1 MTLERP
7 FAFTVMC
14 ALALRLKTTIPNQRE
29 VRLKMHKLLQDHL
42 STAMG
47 SRYVGNIYRVYVRL
61 KMLISSPYTID
72 AIHGLLLMSLWSS
85 VLTSVPHN
93 EGNTIVPDGW
103 LLLATAVRMAQA
115 LRLHHAAAE
124 AQDLYSQGK
133 SEDPQYE
140 TALEKAKVVSWFCLH
155 LNLKSY

>member
-14 ALALRLKTTIPNQRE
+14 ALALRLKTTIPNQGE
-29 VRLKMHKLLQDHL
+29 VRVKMHKLLQDHL

-47 SRYVGNIYRVYVRL
+47 SRYVGDVYHIYARL
-61 KMLISSPYTID
+61 KTLISSPYTVD

-85 VLTSVPHN
+85 VLTSLPHN
-93 EGNTIVPDGW
+93 EGSTIVPDGW
-103 LLLATAVRMAQA
+103 LLLATAIRMAQA

-124 AQDLYSQGK
+124 AQDLYSQGQLE
-133 SEDPQYE
+133 SPQYE
-140 TALEKAKVVSWFCLH
+140 AALEKAKVVS
-155 LNLKSY
+155 